1 MNFYNDAETPSN
13 VTFKFEFIR
22 TKLII
27 FVAIMNGID
36 AKLAV
41 QAICKYIMG
50 LLLVGVLLF
59 LPAGAVM
66 LAYIP
71 IINSRIRNE
80 EEVLTEGLKGYKVIP
95 FIW

>member
-1 MNFYNDAETPSN
+1 MGKIN
-13 VTFKFEFIR
+13 KFIG
-22 TKLII
+22 
-27 FVAIMNGID
+27 VMNGID

-41 QAICKYIMG
+41 QAISKYIMG
-50 LLLVGVLLF
+50 LLLV
-59 LPAGAVM
+59 GAVM

>member
-50 LLLVGVLLF
+50 LLLVG
-59 LPAGAVM
+59 AVM

>member
-1 MNFYNDAETPSN
+1 
-13 VTFKFEFIR
+13 
-22 TKLII
+22 
-27 FVAIMNGID
+27 MNGID

-50 LLLVGVLLF
+50 LLLV
-59 LPAGAVM
+59 GAVM

-80 EEVLTEGLKGYKVIP
+80 EEVLTEGLKGYKEYKQGHSFHLVM
-95 FIW
+95 

>member
-1 MNFYNDAETPSN
+1 
-13 VTFKFEFIR
+13 
-22 TKLII
+22 
-27 FVAIMNGID
+27 MNGID

>member
-1 MNFYNDAETPSN
+1 
-13 VTFKFEFIR
+13 
-22 TKLII
+22 
-27 FVAIMNGID
+27 MNGID

-50 LLLVGVLLF
+50 LLLV
-59 LPAGAVM
+59 GAVM